1 MQTIYPREKGKYLIL
16 IHSSWRTWVDSAYF
30 SATAA
35 STRSSVSSS
44 GWAPWQ
50 WTWPTSSRT
59 YSRSAMM
66 TMNMMAFEK
75 LFGDCYPQGG
85 VKAAW
90 KEFGYH
96 HRILSGEQLVF
107 TKKYE
112 KIIWNVNTK
121 WEHIVMGSFWFGDT
135 HQRKYFQGV
144 PLLVTIIT
152 ATMDN
157 FGSCE
162 STLPNIGRYSCF
174 IR

>member
-1 MQTIYPREKGKYLIL
+1 MSGFCIFLGY
-16 IHSSWRTWVDSAYF
+16 SSQHTFISFFFWM
-30 SATAA
+30 
-35 STRSSVSSS
+35 SSM
-44 GWAPWQ
+44 A
-50 WTWPTSSRT
+50 
-59 YSRSAMM
+59 
-66 TMNMMAFEK
+66 MNMAYKFSDIFKVCNDGNEGEYGGNWEA
-75 LFGDCYPQGG
+75 LGDCYPQGG

-107 TKKYE
+107 TKKIWKNYMKCEYKIRTYCHGVILIWWHSSE
-112 KIIWNVNTK
+112 KIW
-121 WEHIVMGSFWFGDT
+121 
-135 HQRKYFQGV
+135 RYFQGV

>member
-1 MQTIYPREKGKYLIL
+1 MSGFCIFLGY
-16 IHSSWRTWVDSAYF
+16 SSQHTFISFFFWM
-30 SATAA
+30 
-35 STRSSVSSS
+35 SSM
-44 GWAPWQ
+44 A
-50 WTWPTSSRT
+50 
-59 YSRSAMM
+59 
-66 TMNMMAFEK
+66 MNMAYKFSDIFKVCNDGNEGEYGGNWEA
-75 LFGDCYPQGG
+75 LGDCYPQGG
-85 VKAAW
+85 VKTAW

-174 IR
+174 IRLVATL